1 MNKVN
6 SLPSSMNLKWQI
18 VEKAASSSLSKAE
31 YLTSVFDNFLEKND
45 IKAHPPR
52 SHCWRTPP
60 IWESEASAAIETG
73 AFGTGCMSTGTDIR
87 ADLEAEKDDNIS
99 GDQTNNF
106 LEVFGPLRALV
117 RGARIFAAFLIN
129 RL

>member
-1 MNKVN
+1 
-6 SLPSSMNLKWQI
+6 
-18 VEKAASSSLSKAE
+18 
-31 YLTSVFDNFLEKND
+31 
-45 IKAHPPR
+45 
-52 SHCWRTPP
+52 
-60 IWESEASAAIETG
+60 
-73 AFGTGCMSTGTDIR
+73 MSTGTDIR